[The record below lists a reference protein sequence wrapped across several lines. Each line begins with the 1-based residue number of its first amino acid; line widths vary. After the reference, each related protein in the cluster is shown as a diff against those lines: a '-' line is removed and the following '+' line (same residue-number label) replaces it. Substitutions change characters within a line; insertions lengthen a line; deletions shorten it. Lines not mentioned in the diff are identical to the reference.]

1 METTLPEKYEKLKQY
16 LASFGSAAVAFS
28 AGVDSTFLLYAAK
41 EALNDHVIAVTA
53 SSCFFPERELQEA
66 KAFCEQAGVKHLIA
80 NCDVLSIEGVRENP
94 KDRCYLCKKALFG
107 KIIELAGEQGI
118 TTIVEGSNLDDLDDY
133 RPGKKAI
140 EELGVK
146 SPLREA
152 GLSKQEIRDLSESL
166 NIPTFNKP
174 SFACLASRIPYGEL
188 ITEEKLNMVD
198 RSEQLLL
205 DMGFHQLRV
214 RAHGNVARIEL
225 LPKDFERFMEES
237 VRETVYE
244 KLKKYGFTYVAL
256 DVQGYRTG
264 SLNET

>member
-1 METTLPEKYEKLKQY
+1 MK
-16 LASFGSAAVAFS
+16 
-28 AGVDSTFLLYAAK
+28 
-41 EALNDHVIAVTA
+41 
-53 SSCFFPERELQEA
+53 
-66 KAFCEQAGVKHLIA
+66 
-80 NCDVLSIEGVRENP
+80 
-94 KDRCYLCKKALFG
+94 
-107 KIIELAGEQGI
+107 
-118 TTIVEGSNLDDLDDY
+118 
-133 RPGKKAI
+133 
-140 EELGVK
+140 
-146 SPLREA
+146 
-152 GLSKQEIRDLSESL
+152 
-166 NIPTFNKP
+166 
-174 SFACLASRIPYGEL
+174 

-198 RSEQLLL
+198 RSKQLLL

>member
-1 METTLPEKYEKLKQY
+1 METALLNKYEKLKQN
-16 LASFGSAAVAFS
+16 LASLGSVAVAFS
-28 AGVDSTFLLYAAK
+28 AGVDSTFLLYAAN

-53 SSCFFPERELQEA
+53 SSSFFPDRELQEA
-66 KAFCEQAGVKHLIA
+66 KAYCEKAGVKHLIA
-80 NCDVLSIEGVRENP
+80 NCDVLSIEGVRQNP
-94 KDRCYLCKKALFG
+94 KDRCYLCKRALFG
-107 KIIELAGEQGI
+107 KIAELAGAQGI

-174 SFACLASRIPYGEL
+174 SFACLASRIPYGER
-188 ITEEKLNMVD
+188 ITEEKLQMVD
-198 RSEQLLL
+198 YSEQLLL
-205 DMGFHQLRV
+205 DMGFSQVRV
-214 RAHGNVARIEL
+214 RVHGNVARIEL
-225 LPKDFERFMEES
+225 LPKDFGKFMEES
-237 VRETVYE
+237 VRETVYS

-256 DVQGYRTG
+256 DLQGYRTG